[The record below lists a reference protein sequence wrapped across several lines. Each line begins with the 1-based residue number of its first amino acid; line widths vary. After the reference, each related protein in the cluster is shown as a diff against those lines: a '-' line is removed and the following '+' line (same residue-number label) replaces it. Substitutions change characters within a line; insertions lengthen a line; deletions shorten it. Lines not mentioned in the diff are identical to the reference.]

1 MSKGIFSVPKAINE
15 KIIDYKNNT
24 FYTKSLQCTYDE
36 MYKNIIE
43 IPQFIGNEKI
53 FSGNKVAIHPP
64 HDHNQIVGYWHMGNK
79 KDVLKAINAAL
90 AAKKKWSNLSW
101 EHRASIFLKAAD
113 LISGPYRKLINAA
126 TMICQSKNVFQSE
139 IDAACELVDFL
150 RFNVE
155 YMERIYKEQPIS
167 VPGVWNRI
175 EYRPLEGFVLAVT
188 PFNFTAISA
197 NLPSSMAIMG
207 NVVIWKPSDKQIYS
221 AKIIMD
227 IFHKAGLP
235 QGVINMVLVDGN
247 TIGEVVFNDHNFSGV
262 HFTGSTKIF
271 QRIWEQIGKNIFKY
285 KSYPRIVGETG
296 GKDFIWSDKSAC
308 KDQLVTALLRGA
320 FEYQGQKCS
329 AVSRA
334 YIPRSIWN
342 DVKNSLIEKIKS
354 MKIGSPRDFSNFIN
368 AVIDKESFN
377 NIKEYIERAR
387 KNKNVELL
395 IGGECDDSK
404 GYFITPTLIRV
415 YDPYY
420 ETMTEEIFGPVL
432 SIYVYDDIQWKES
445 LYLVNNTSNYALTGA
460 IFSNDRYI
468 IEKATKILIDA
479 AGNFYIN
486 DKPTGAIVGQQ
497 PFGGGRSSGT
507 NDKAG
512 SKMNLLRW
520 VSARTIKENF
530 LPDQDY
536 RYSFLN
542 E

>member
-15 KIIDYKNNT
+15 QIIDYKNCT
-24 FYTKSLQCTYDE
+24 YHTKLLQDTYDE
-36 MYKNIIE
+36 MYNNIIE

-53 FSGNKVAIHPP
+53 FSGNKIAIHPP
-64 HDHNQIVGYWHMGNK
+64 HERHKIVGYWHMGNK
-79 KDVLKAINAAL
+79 KDILQAINVAL
-90 AAKKKWSNLSW
+90 EAKKKWSNLSW

-113 LISGPYRKLINAA
+113 LISGPYRKIINAA
-126 TMICQSKNVFQSE
+126 TMIGQSKNVVQAE

-155 YMERIYKEQPIS
+155 YMQDIYREQPIS

-175 EYRPLEGFVLAVT
+175 EYRPLEGFVLAIT

-197 NLPSSMAIMG
+197 NLPSSMAMMG
-207 NVVIWKPSDKQIYS
+207 NVVIWKPSEKQIYS

-227 IFHKAGLP
+227 VFHKAGLP
-235 QGVINMVLVDGN
+235 PGVINMVLVNGN
-247 TIGEVVFNDHNFSGV
+247 TLGEVIFNDHNFAGV

-271 QRIWEQIGKNIFKY
+271 QRIWEEIGKNIFKY

-296 GKDFIWSDKSAC
+296 GKDFIWSHKSAC
-308 KDQLVTALLRGA
+308 KDQLVTALFRGA

-329 AVSRA
+329 AVSRS

-342 DVKNSLIEKIKS
+342 DVKISLIQKIQS
-354 MKIGSPRDFSNFIN
+354 MKIGSPRNFDNFIN

-377 NIKEYIERAR
+377 NIKGYIERA
-387 KNKNVELL
+387 KQNKNVEFL
-395 IGGECDDSK
+395 IGGECDDSQ

-432 SIYVYDDIQWKES
+432 SIYVYDDLQWQDS
-445 LYLVNNTSNYALTGA
+445 LDLVNNTSNYALTGA
-460 IFSNDRYI
+460 IFASDRYI
-468 IEKATKILIDA
+468 IEEATKMLIDA

-512 SKMNLLRW
+512 SKINLLRW
-520 VSARTIKENF
+520 ISARTIKETF
-530 LPDQDY
+530 LLAQ
-536 RYSFLN
+536 
-542 E
+542 

>member
-15 KIIDYKNNT
+15 KIIDYKNCTFNT
-24 FYTKSLQCTYDE
+24 NFLQKTYDE
-36 MYKNIIE
+36 MYKNTIE
-43 IPQFIGNEKI
+43 IPQFIGKEKI
-53 FSGNKVAIHPP
+53 FSGNKIAINPP
-64 HDHNQIVGYWHMGNK
+64 HDHHKIVGYWHMGNK
-79 KDVLKAINAAL
+79 KDVFKAIDVAL
-90 AAKKKWSNLSW
+90 EAKKKWANLSW

-113 LISGPYRKLINAA
+113 LISGPYRKIINAA
-126 TMICQSKNVFQSE
+126 TMICQSKNIFQAE

-175 EYRPLEGFVLAVT
+175 EYRPLEGFVLAIT
-188 PFNFTAISA
+188 PFNFTAIAA
-197 NLPSSMAIMG
+197 NLPSSMAMLG

-227 IFHKAGLP
+227 IFYEAGLP
-235 QGVINMVLVDGN
+235 NGVINMVLVDGN
-247 TIGEVVFNDHNFSGV
+247 TIGEVIFNDHNFAGV

-296 GKDFIWSDKSAC
+296 GKNFIWSHKTAC
-308 KDQLVTALLRGA
+308 KDQLVTSLLRGA

-329 AVSRA
+329 AVSRS

-377 NIKEYIERAR
+377 NIKEYIERAI
-387 KNKNVELL
+387 KNKNVEFL
-395 IGGECDDSK
+395 IGGECNDSK
-404 GYFITPTLIRV
+404 GYFIQPTLIRV

-432 SIYVYDDIQWKES
+432 SVYVYDDIQWKDS

-460 IFSNDRYI
+460 IFANDRYI
-468 IEKATKILIDA
+468 IEEATKILIDA
-479 AGNFYIN
+479 TGNFYIN

-512 SKMNLLRW
+512 SKINLLRW

-530 LPDQDY
+530 LLDTDFAY
-536 RYSFLN
+536 KN
-542 E
+542 

>member
-15 KIIDYKNNT
+15 KIIDYKNCNFNT
-24 FYTKSLQCTYDE
+24 KLLKETYDE
-36 MYKNIIE
+36 MYKNTIE
-43 IPQFIGNEKI
+43 IPQFIGSENI
-53 FSGNKVAIHPP
+53 FSGNKISIHPP
-64 HDHNQIVGYWHMGNK
+64 HDHHKTVGYWHMGNK
-79 KDVLKAINAAL
+79 KDVLKAIEVAL

-113 LISGPYRKLINAA
+113 LISGPYRKVINAA

-150 RFNVE
+150 RFNVK
-155 YMERIYKEQPIS
+155 YMEDIYKEQPIS

-175 EYRPLEGFVLAVT
+175 EYRPLEGFVLAIT

-227 IFHKAGLP
+227 IFKKAGLP
-235 QGVINMVLVDGN
+235 DGVINMVLVDGN
-247 TIGEVVFNDHNFSGV
+247 TIGEVVFNDRNFSGI

-271 QRIWEQIGKNIFKY
+271 QIIWEKIGKNIFKY

-308 KDQLVTALLRGA
+308 KNQLVTALLRGA

-329 AVSRA
+329 AVSRS
-334 YIPRSIWN
+334 YIPMSIWK
-342 DVKNSLIEKIKS
+342 DVKRSLIENIKS

-368 AVIDKESFN
+368 AIIDKESFN
-377 NIKEYIERAR
+377 KIKEYIERAK
-387 KNKNVELL
+387 KNKNVEFL

-404 GYFITPTLIRV
+404 GYFISPTLLRV

-432 SIYVYDDIQWKES
+432 SIYVYDDIQWKDS
-445 LYLVNNTSNYALTGA
+445 LDLVNNTSNYALTGA
-460 IFSNDRYI
+460 IFANDRYI
-468 IEKATKILIDA
+468 IEQATKILIDA

-486 DKPTGAIVGQQ
+486 DKPTGAVVGQQ

-512 SKMNLLRW
+512 SKINMLRW
-520 VSARTIKENF
+520 VSARTIKETF
-530 LPDQDY
+530 LPAIDY
-536 RYSFLN
+536 RY
-542 E
+542 

>member
-1 MSKGIFSVPKAINE
+1 MSKGIFTVPKAMNE
-15 KIIDYKNNT
+15 KIIDYSTVNRKLLEN
-24 FYTKSLQCTYDE
+24 TYDE
-36 MYKNIIE
+36 MYKKIIE
-43 IPQFIGNEKI
+43 IPQFIGNKKF
-53 FSGNKVAIHPP
+53 FSGNKVSIHPP
-64 HDHNQIVGYWHMGNK
+64 HEIKKIVGYWHMGNK
-79 KDVLKAINAAL
+79 QDVLKAIEIGL
-90 AAKKKWSNLSW
+90 EAKKKWSNLSW

-113 LISGPYRKLINAA
+113 LVSGPYRQIINAA
-126 TMICQSKNVFQSE
+126 TMICQSKNIFQSE
-139 IDAACELVDFL
+139 IDAACELADFL
-150 RFNVE
+150 RFNVQ
-155 YMERIYKEQPIS
+155 YMENIYKEQPIS
-167 VPGVWNRI
+167 APGVWNRI
-175 EYRPLEGFVLAVT
+175 EYRPLEGFVVAIT
-188 PFNFTAISA
+188 PFNFTAIAA
-197 NLPSSMAIMG
+197 NLPSSMAMMG

-227 IFHKAGLP
+227 IFKKAGLP
-235 QGVINMVLVDGN
+235 HGVINMVLVDGN
-247 TIGEVVFNDHNFSGV
+247 TIGEVIFNDHNFAGI

-271 QRIWEQIGKNIFKY
+271 QSIWREIGKNIFKY

-296 GKDFIWSDKSAC
+296 GKDFIWSDNSAC
-308 KDQLVTALLRGA
+308 QEQLVTALLRGS

-334 YIPRSIWN
+334 YIPISIWN
-342 DVKNSLIEKIKS
+342 DVKTSLIEKMKS

-368 AVIDKESFN
+368 AVIDKKSFN
-377 NIKEYIERAR
+377 NIKKYIERA
-387 KNKNVELL
+387 KNNKDVEFV

-432 SIYVYDDIQWKES
+432 SIYVYDDKKWQES
-445 LYLVNNTSNYALTGA
+445 LYLVNNTSKYALTGA
-460 IFSNDRYI
+460 IFSNNRYI
-468 IEKATKILIDA
+468 IEEATKILIDA

-512 SKMNLLRW
+512 SKINLLRW

-530 LPDQDY
+530 LPDTDY
-536 RYSFLN
+536 SYSFLQ
-542 E
+542 